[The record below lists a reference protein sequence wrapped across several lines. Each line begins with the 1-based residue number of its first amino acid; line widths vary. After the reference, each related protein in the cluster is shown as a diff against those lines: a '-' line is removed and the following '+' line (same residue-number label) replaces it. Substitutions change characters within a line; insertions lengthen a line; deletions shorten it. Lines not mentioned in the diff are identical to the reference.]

1 MSSITSVV
9 RAAVIGFGFPRTRIM
24 ALAEN
29 GSRMRVQANS
39 PPSADSPNNRLEF
52 ALARP
57 TRKSEALLLAAQPER
72 YA

>member
-1 MSSITSVV
+1 
-9 RAAVIGFGFPRTRIM
+9 M